1 MSFMR
6 REKLLNDRRSE
17 FRIMKTK
24 LASIVIGVTIGS
36 VFGMAHVRAAEA
48 QIPWYEQLKP
58 EAQVITYEIV
68 SEPEPDTDE
77 VVLPYATYR
86 MLAGL
91 VEAEAGNQDE
101 CGKRLVVD
109 TVLNRVNDP
118 KFPDTI
124 VDVIYQPYQFSV
136 VGNGQLQKYID
147 GRLEI
152 PEENYRIVAEELI
165 DQADYDVV
173 FFQSSG
179 WSPYGQHAYKYGDH
193 YFSRW

>member
-1 MSFMR
+1 MR
-6 REKLLNDRRSE
+6 
-17 FRIMKTK
+17 TK
-24 LASIVIGVTIGS
+24 LASMIIGATIGS

-48 QIPWYEQLKP
+48 QVPWYEQLKP
-58 EAQVITYEIV
+58 EAQVITYEVV
-68 SEPEPDTDE
+68 SQPEPDTDE

-91 VEAEAGNQDE
+91 VQAEAGNQDE
-101 CGKRLVVD
+101 YGKRLVVD
-109 TVLNRVNDP
+109 TVLNRVHDSQ
-118 KFPDTI
+118 FPDTI

-152 PEENYRIVAEELI
+152 PEENYRIIAEELI
-165 DQADYDVV
+165 DQADYDVI

-179 WSPYGQHAYKYGDH
+179 WSPYGQPAYKYGDH
-193 YFSRW
+193 YFSK

>member
-1 MSFMR
+1 
-6 REKLLNDRRSE
+6 
-17 FRIMKTK
+17 MKTK

-36 VFGMAHVRAAEA
+36 VFGMAHVKTAEA
-48 QIPWYEQLKP
+48 QIPWYEQLRP
-58 EAQVITYEIV
+58 ETQVITYEVV
-68 SEPEPDTDE
+68 SQPESDTDE

-86 MLAGL
+86 ILAGL
-91 VEAEAGNQDE
+91 VEVEAGNQDE
-101 CGKRLVVD
+101 YGKRLVVD

-118 KFPDTI
+118 QFPDTI

-136 VGNGQLQKYID
+136 VGNGQFQKYID

-173 FFQSSG
+173 FFQNSG
-179 WSPYGQHAYKYGDH
+179 WSSYGQHAYKYGDH

>member
-1 MSFMR
+1 
-6 REKLLNDRRSE
+6 
-17 FRIMKTK
+17 MKTK
-24 LASIVIGVTIGS
+24 LTSIVIGVTIGS

-48 QIPWYEQLKP
+48 QIPWYEQLRP
-58 EAQVITYEIV
+58 ETEVVSYIV
-68 SEPEPDTDE
+68 SVEEEDVHTDE
-77 VVLPYATYR
+77 VVIPYATYR
-86 MLAGL
+86 MFAGL
-91 VEAEAGNQDE
+91 LEAEAGNQGE
-101 CGKRLVVD
+101 YGKRLVAD
-109 TVLNRVNDP
+109 TILNRVHDER
-118 KFPDTI
+118 FPDTI
-124 VDVIYQPYQFSV
+124 ADVIYQPAQFSPV
-136 VGNGQLQKYID
+136 WNGQVQKYID

>member
-1 MSFMR
+1 
-6 REKLLNDRRSE
+6 
-17 FRIMKTK
+17 MKTK
-24 LASIVIGVTIGS
+24 LASIMIGVTIGN
-36 VFGMAHVRAAEA
+36 VAGMAHVRSAEA
-48 QIPWYEQLKP
+48 QIPWYEQLRP
-58 EAQVITYEIV
+58 EKQVITYEIV

-77 VVLPYATYR
+77 VVLPYANR

-101 CGKRLVVD
+101 YGKRLVVD

-118 KFPDTI
+118 QFPDTI

-136 VGNGQLQKYID
+136 VENGQFQKYID

-152 PEENYRIVAEELI
+152 PEENYEIVAEELI

>member
-1 MSFMR
+1 
-6 REKLLNDRRSE
+6 
-17 FRIMKTK
+17 MKTK
-24 LASIVIGVTIGS
+24 LASIVIGATIGS
-36 VFGMAHVRAAEA
+36 VVGMAHVRSAEA
-48 QIPWYEQLKP
+48 QIPWYEQLRP
-58 EAQVITYEIV
+58 EVQIITYEIV
-68 SEPEPDTDE
+68 LEPEQDTDE

-101 CGKRLVVD
+101 YGKRLVVD

-118 KFPDTI
+118 QFPDTI
-124 VDVIYQPYQFSV
+124 VDVIYQPCQFSV
-136 VGNGQLQKYID
+136 VENGQLQKYID

-152 PEENYRIVAEELI
+152 PEENYEIVAEELI

>member
-1 MSFMR
+1 
-6 REKLLNDRRSE
+6 
-17 FRIMKTK
+17 MKTK

-36 VFGMAHVRAAEA
+36 VFGMAHVKTAEA
-48 QIPWYEQLKP
+48 QIPWYEQLRP
-58 EAQVITYEIV
+58 EAQIITYEIV

-101 CGKRLVVD
+101 YGKRLVVD
-109 TVLNRVNDP
+109 TILNRVHDER
-118 KFPDTI
+118 FPDTI
-124 VDVIYQPYQFSV
+124 ADVIYQSAQFSPV
-136 VGNGQLQKYID
+136 WNGQLQKYID

-193 YFSRW
+193 YFSKW

>member
-1 MSFMR
+1 
-6 REKLLNDRRSE
+6 
-17 FRIMKTK
+17 MKTK

-36 VFGMAHVRAAEA
+36 VFGMAHVKTAEA
-48 QIPWYEQLKP
+48 QIPWHEQLRP
-58 EAQVITYEIV
+58 ETQVITYEVV
-68 SEPEPDTDE
+68 SQPESDTDE
-77 VVLPYATYR
+77 MVLPYATYR
-86 MLAGL
+86 ILAVL

-101 CGKRLVVD
+101 YGKRLVVD

-118 KFPDTI
+118 QFPDTI

-136 VGNGQLQKYID
+136 VGNGQFQKYID

-179 WSPYGQHAYKYGDH
+179 WSSYGQHAYKYGDH